1 MRCYSAGMGV
11 NEIRSVIEG
20 SAAELR
26 AAGLSA
32 LYLFGSQARGEA
44 REESDIDLAFDVS
57 DEANANFS
65 LLDQAGLQIRL
76 QELFD
81 RKVDFFERSA
91 LIKRFGPQL
100 DPLIRLL

>member
-1 MRCYSAGMGV
+1 MGV

-32 LYLFGSQARGEA
+32 LYLFGSQARGDA
-44 REESDIDLAFDVS
+44 GPDSDIDIAFDVAE
-57 DEANANFS
+57 EANEGFS
-65 LLDQAGLQIRL
+65 LLDQAGLQLRL
-76 QELFD
+76 QELFG

-91 LIKRFGPQL
+91 MLRRFGPRL
-100 DPLIRLL
+100 EPLIRLL

>member
-1 MRCYSAGMGV
+1 MGV
-11 NEIRSVIEG
+11 NEIRSIIEG

-44 REESDIDLAFDVS
+44 EEESDIDLAFDVS
-57 DEANANFS
+57 PDANSRFS

-76 QELFD
+76 QELLG
-81 RKVDFFERSA
+81 RKVDFLERRA
-91 LIKRFGPQL
+91 IHRDLRPRIERDMVRVL
-100 DPLIRLL
+100 